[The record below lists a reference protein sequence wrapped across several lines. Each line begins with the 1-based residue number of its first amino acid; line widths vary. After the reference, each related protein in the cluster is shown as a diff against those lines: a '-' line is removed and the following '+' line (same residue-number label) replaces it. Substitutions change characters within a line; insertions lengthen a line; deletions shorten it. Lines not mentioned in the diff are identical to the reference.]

1 MDLVSG
7 IVVFI
12 LLWWWALFMVLPFG
26 NKAPEDIPTGHATS
40 APERPRLLR
49 KMIITTLLASILF
62 AITYALITSGIF
74 SFRAVSSSLM

>member
-12 LLWWWALFMVLPFG
+12 LLWWWSFFMVLPFG
-26 NKAPEDIPTGHATS
+26 NKAPENIPAGHATS
-40 APERPRLLR
+40 APEKPRLLR
-49 KMIITTLLASILF
+49 KMGVTTILASIFF
-62 AITYALITSGIF
+62 AITYALITSGVF